1 MCNDIGEASYI
12 DSLVASALLGT
23 VRRLPGAKGYT
34 RKISDRYNLRLEGA
48 PRPLCRLH
56 CWPLCWLCCSTCG
69 LSALLC
75 GAPCPECP
83 RCPAS
88 APPLPACSPYRS

>member
-34 RKISDRYNLRLEGA
+34 RKISDRYNLLLEGA
-48 PRPLCRLH
+48 PRL
-56 CWPLCWLCCSTCG
+56 
-69 LSALLC
+69 
-75 GAPCPECP
+75 
-83 RCPAS
+83 RC
-88 APPLPACSPYRS
+88 